1 MTLKFKMKSEENA
14 RHVKDILQSMAD
26 TLDYITLKEVFDEC
40 GMPDTSNS
48 EIDLT
53 KDVDYR
59 SMGWR
64 WSDLR
69 GQNCKVGKAKRTWY
83 LYLCDPPLKVNSLK
97 PDERVEQSIDKGNE
111 AENEETPDFDI
122 LTLLACLIN
131 SVQEMK
137 DGRRKCM
144 IWKKSRK
151 KDVAFEEWPCWF
163 HCWASNHIVRDDGI
177 VIDQLLAVCEHQDGH
192 VERINY
198 DHIRFVEEWD

>member
-1 MTLKFKMKSEENA
+1 MTLKFKMKSEEEARNA
-14 RHVKDILQSMAD
+14 KDILQSMAD
-26 TLDYITLKEVFDEC
+26 MLDYITLKEVFDEC

-53 KDVDYR
+53 KELDYR

-69 GQNCKVGKAKRTWY
+69 GQSCKVGKAKRTWY
-83 LYLCDPPLKVNSLK
+83 LYLCDPPLKVNSISK
-97 PDERVEQSIDKGNE
+97 KQDDYIPDESVSD
-111 AENEETPDFDI
+111 ETLDFDI
-122 LTLLACLIN
+122 LTLLTCLIN

-144 IWKKSRK
+144 VWKKSNK
-151 KDVAFEEWPCWF
+151 KNVEIEGYPCWF
-163 HCWASNHIVRDDGI
+163 HCWFTNRIVKNDGT
-177 VIDQLLAVCEHQDGH
+177 VVDQLLAVCEYQDGH
-192 VERINY
+192 VERIKF